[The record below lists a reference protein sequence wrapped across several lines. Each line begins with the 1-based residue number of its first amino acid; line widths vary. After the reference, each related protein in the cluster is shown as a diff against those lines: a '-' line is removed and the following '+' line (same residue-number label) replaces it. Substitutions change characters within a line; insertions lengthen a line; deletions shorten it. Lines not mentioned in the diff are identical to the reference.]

1 MNHKKTILVVD
12 SDKLLLNTLGVQL
25 GGEGF
30 EVLQAEDGKTAWDK
44 IVAEKPEVVVLE
56 LVLLKKNGFELLRDI
71 HKEFPRTPVFV
82 FSKLAGE
89 SDIKKAKSLGARE
102 YFTKKEITIKSIID
116 KVKSL

>member
-1 MNHKKTILVVD
+1 MSVSKTKLRNDTTEAIRVAKTPRDRKNNHEREYSIPIRN
-12 SDKLLLNTLGVQL
+12 LNTG
-25 GGEGF
+25 
-30 EVLQAEDGKTAWDK
+30 
-44 IVAEKPEVVVLE
+44 
-56 LVLLKKNGFELLRDI
+56 LRDESI
-71 HKEFPRTPVFV
+71 LLIPNTNLPVFV

>member
-71 HKEFPRTPVFV
+71 HSEFPQTPVFV